1 MSNSV
6 RPYRQQP
13 TRVLHPQD
21 SPGKNTGVGC
31 YFLLHLDF
39 KVPVKLTTTMEGEG
53 KRKKKKSK
61 SIYRIRS
68 QNIRIINVF
77 FWVTAVRV
85 LSLSGSHS
93 LPHLPRM
100 PSHCANLGPAVETAH
115 ILIWSYSCMFL
126 PLMSTAIRT
135 SGFSFVG
142 ALNDLLYIK

>member
-53 KRKKKKSK
+53 KRKKKKVQKHLQNKKSK
-61 SIYRIRS
+61 HK
-68 QNIRIINVF
+68 NN
-77 FWVTAVRV
+77 
-85 LSLSGSHS
+85 
-93 LPHLPRM
+93 
-100 PSHCANLGPAVETAH
+100 
-115 ILIWSYSCMFL
+115 
-126 PLMSTAIRT
+126 
-135 SGFSFVG
+135 
-142 ALNDLLYIK
+142 